1 MIGLVLLAAV
11 DLGCY
16 GLSSALAERTDRLEA
31 ASDGGLHPP
40 GDAALAGV
48 GPGRVFAPQAHA
60 DAAREWVG
68 NQMTLAGWP
77 RLDGYA
83 DWEPRRRLNYLSLPA
98 LRVGSA
104 RWVLGSPATSSIAG
118 LIPRD
123 AEWLEV
129 PDPLPRVRLVGRTV
143 ASQEPAEDLGRID
156 VERAALCEYDLALP
170 PRPRGCPAG
179 EATLLAQRPGWM
191 HIQVQCS
198 QPQLLVV
205 SESFHRG
212 WRCLVN
218 GRPQPL
224 LRVNGDFLGCPV
236 EAGESQVLLEFRP
249 ASLQAGWLASL
260 TGLALVFCCFLGSSV
275 SSPWRRQTPPLSAL

>member
-1 MIGLVLLAAV
+1 MLFQFSVAVLAAIGFVLVDRQAQRARQLRQPLSRTLLGELWREFEPLWAVVLAGVAVAGTGVVLQGKPAVGCLPGVLAGPLFLASHGPADRSGQGSTGAMIGLVLLAAV

-16 GLSSALAERTDRLEA
+16 GLSAALAERTDRLEA
-31 ASDGGLHPP
+31 ASECSLHPP

-48 GPGRVFAPQAHA
+48 GPSRVFAPQAHA

-98 LRVGSA
+98 LQVGSA

-129 PDPLPRVRLVGRTV
+129 PDPLPRVRLVGRAV
-143 ASQEPAEDLGRID
+143 ASEEPAEDLGRID
-156 VERAALCEYDLALP
+156 VARAALCEYDLALP
-170 PRPRGCPAG
+170 PGPRGA
-179 EATLLAQRPGWM
+179 
-191 HIQVQCS
+191 
-198 QPQLLVV
+198 
-205 SESFHRG
+205 
-212 WRCLVN
+212 
-218 GRPQPL
+218 
-224 LRVNGDFLGCPV
+224 
-236 EAGESQVLLEFRP
+236 
-249 ASLQAGWLASL
+249 
-260 TGLALVFCCFLGSSV
+260 
-275 SSPWRRQTPPLSAL
+275 RR